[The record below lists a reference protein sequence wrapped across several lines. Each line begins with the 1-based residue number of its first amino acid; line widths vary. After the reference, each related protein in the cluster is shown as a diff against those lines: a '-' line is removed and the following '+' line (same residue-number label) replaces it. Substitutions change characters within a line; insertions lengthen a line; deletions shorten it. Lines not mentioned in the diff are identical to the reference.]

1 MMAPSYRRRRL
12 AALGRIAAWS
22 AVFGAL
28 YALILVGLT
37 ERTFAPIAL
46 VDGAVIGAATALMCG
61 SYDYFV
67 LPSRLGERLRRGP
80 FLVLVLVKALW
91 YGAAIV
97 LALAAGNALID
108 PHPSPLNDLRFYFSA
123 GISFL
128 VALLFSLAMNMQRLL
143 GPHVLRNVL
152 AGRYT
157 VPREEERVFLFV
169 DMVGSTRIAE
179 KIGNTA
185 FMALLDRFIADL
197 TEPILAT
204 DGEIYRYVG
213 DEVIVTW
220 PLARGAREGACVACL
235 LAMRER
241 IAAAA
246 PSYQR
251 RFGVAPRFRAALHA
265 GPVVAGEMG
274 DAKREIV
281 FLGDTIN
288 TTARIEQA
296 CRDLDA
302 WALIS
307 GPLLERL
314 ALPGGI
320 KAKALGPIALRG
332 KSEPIALHALA

>member
-1 MMAPSYRRRRL
+1 MIPEVRPRRL
-12 AALGRIAAWS
+12 TFLLRIVVS
-22 AVFGAL
+22 SSVFGAV
-28 YALILVGLT
+28 YGSIVALASGLPLT
-37 ERTFAPIAL
+37 PVAISDGAGIGAGIAL
-46 VDGAVIGAATALMCG
+46 LCM
-61 SYDYFV
+61 SYDSLL
-67 LPSRLGERLRRGP
+67 LPSRLGEALRRGP
-80 FLVLVLVKALW
+80 FLLLVAVKTIW
-91 YGAAIV
+91 YGASIV
-97 LALAAGNALID
+97 LALYIGSALLEARPWSMGEPRIYVSAA
-108 PHPSPLNDLRFYFSA
+108 
-123 GISFL
+123 ISFL
-128 VALLFSLAMNMQRLL
+128 IAFSVSLTTSIRRLL
-143 GPHVLRNVL
+143 GPGVLGNVL
-152 AGRYT
+152 AGRYS

-179 KIGNTA
+179 QIGNTG
-185 FMALLDRFIADL
+185 FMALLDRFVADL

-235 LAMRER
+235 MAMRER

-246 PSYQR
+246 PAYER

-307 GPLLERL
+307 GPLLDRL
-314 ALPGGI
+314 KLPVGI